1 MFGSKLDDKPR
12 LVIGKRE
19 NVDGAGHIWVKI
31 NYLLLF
37 RGLDERSLLYD
48 YDLYLFR
55 STVGKTFSE
64 ISINIWVS
72 YV

>member
-19 NVDGAGHIWVKI
+19 NVDGAGHIWVKSI
-31 NYLLLF
+31 ISYC
-37 RGLDERSLLYD
+37 LDERSLLYD

-55 STVGKTFSE
+55 STVGKTFPE